1 MEEITSEVG
10 KIQNSLHVS
19 RRELQTLETSAKISI
34 SSEVDGIRS
43 SLKNGDTRVEHVTAQ
58 VRSFLS
64 QIEYTNEASTSV
76 NIAPQMLWLHENLQV
91 IVGDLD
97 AAKAKADNSIR
108 CTGQYSYK
116 VMDVGEEVDAYSSKL
131 TEYQDEAAKFA
142 AQAKSSLSAS
152 ESILEYTQSQI
163 QRKEEEIRVKTS
175 EVASKRLRK
184 TQLEA
189 DIERKR
195 QAAARADRE
204 RKGRKEQAIA
214 GTGLAVFGILAA
226 PFTAGASLVLTAG
239 AGGVAGY
246 KASRMED
253 FEKEANSCRQSIN
266 SLNTEINQDAQ
277 AVASL
282 EREKTGLQ
290 SLVSK
295 YQSEVTKRRSEQ
307 RMYQRNIE
315 QADRVK
321 TEITT
326 LKSYAVSTKKNVA
339 QALPE
344 LQQIKQTLEQC
355 STLVKERSLDIST
368 SSTFIERFT
377 GSLPVV
383 GRNIK
388 NAREFNKQKLLLQQ
402 VSETLEKIH
411 TEVPGLLQSSVGT
424 KLLDVKPWDS
434 DIISV
439 VDVGKPIPSIS
450 YYHAH

>member
-1 MEEITSEVG
+1 
-10 KIQNSLHVS
+10 
-19 RRELQTLETSAKISI
+19 
-34 SSEVDGIRS
+34 
-43 SLKNGDTRVEHVTAQ
+43 
-58 VRSFLS
+58 
-64 QIEYTNEASTSV
+64 
-76 NIAPQMLWLHENLQV
+76 
-91 IVGDLD
+91 
-97 AAKAKADNSIR
+97 
-108 CTGQYSYK
+108 
-116 VMDVGEEVDAYSSKL
+116 
-131 TEYQDEAAKFA
+131 
-142 AQAKSSLSAS
+142 
-152 ESILEYTQSQI
+152 
-163 QRKEEEIRVKTS
+163 
-175 EVASKRLRK
+175 
-184 TQLEA
+184 
-189 DIERKR
+189 
-195 QAAARADRE
+195 
-204 RKGRKEQAIA
+204 
-214 GTGLAVFGILAA
+214 
-226 PFTAGASLVLTAG
+226 
-239 AGGVAGY
+239 
-246 KASRMED
+246 MED

-307 RMYQRNIE
+307 RIYQRNIE

-355 STLVKERSLDIST
+355 STFVKEKSLDIST
-368 SSTFIERFT
+368 SSTFIERFI

-388 NAREFNKQKLLLQQ
+388 NARAFNKQKLLLQQ

-411 TEVPGLLQSSVGT
+411 TEVPRLLQSSVDT
-424 KLLDVKPWDS
+424 KFLDVKPWNS

-439 VDVGKPIPSIS
+439 VDVGTPIPSIS
-450 YYHAH
+450 YHAH